1 MIYATSYQAPFGP
14 LTLFASDKGLVA
26 VVFNE
31 PSGDDLD
38 IVTKEC
44 ALNPQAYP
52 RGEVLQDEFRF
63 TEIISELNSYFNGSL
78 RTFTSPI
85 DYADKGTDFQ
95 RRIWD
100 ALREIPYGTV
110 ETYGQLAERIGNP
123 KAARAVGLAN
133 NKNPLA
139 IVVPCHRVIG
149 ANGGLVGYAGGL
161 SFKRSL
167 LELEGVTLK
176 DDVGNTSRDSILR
189 AGTVAFSKS
198 GYKGTT
204 IDDIAQ
210 LAGVNRRMIYHHF
223 GSKHGLYD
231 AVVTAVNDASDD
243 EGVDNEGN
251 GPNVAMR
258 LKLFQLLET
267 GSTTDP
273 TLEAEIERNLERVAK
288 LQSEGRMDTRYDR
301 ELVARLLTI
310 ADRWKIANE
319 KPRTRIDPVVSRLKT
334 TQ

>member
-1 MIYATSYQAPFGP
+1 MIYATRYQAPFGA
-14 LTLFASDKGLVA
+14 LTLFASDKGLIA
-26 VVFNE
+26 VVFND
-31 PSGDDLD
+31 PSDSDVG

-44 ALNPQAYP
+44 AMNPQAYP
-52 RGEVLQDEFRF
+52 SGKVEYDDSRF
-63 TEIISELNSYFNGSL
+63 TEVISELNSYFTGSL

-85 DYADKGTDFQ
+85 DYADKGTEFQ

-133 NKNPLA
+133 NRNPLA

-149 ANGGLVGYAGGL
+149 ANGRLVGYAGGL
-161 SFKRSL
+161 SFKQSL

-176 DDVGNTSRDSILR
+176 NEGGGTSRDAILR
-189 AGTVAFSKS
+189 AGTIAFSKS

-204 IDDIAQ
+204 IDDIAE

-223 GSKHGLYD
+223 GSKNGLYD
-231 AVVTAVNDASDD
+231 AVVTAVNDPSIEA
-243 EGVDNEGN
+243 GVDSADD

-258 LKLFQLLET
+258 LKLYQLLET
-267 GSTTDP
+267 GSTTDT
-273 TLEAEIERNLERVAK
+273 TLEADIERNLERVTK
-288 LQSEGRMDTRYDR
+288 LQSEGKMDTRYDKA
-301 ELVARLLTI
+301 LVARLITI
-310 ADRWKIANE
+310 ADRWKTANE
-319 KPRTRIDPVVSRLKT
+319 KPRTRIDPVVSRLKN